1 MECDTG
7 STLPGPYL
15 NTQASGYSFPSHL
28 PLLDAVQ
35 TDTNILGD
43 PKGLTYV
50 PLTFEVCDG
59 ADRVRLLF
67 PDQEIWSCRPLHGC
81 NDAKDPSED
90 RLALALPPPSI
101 ADIAGIAHPEHRPVK
116 VLETALFLTITSN
129 LPQAG
134 ESNNAQPAGNGV
146 PTNSMAL
153 SPHEQVVEGKPT
165 SSTTKLRQPD
175 EYTGLQPPIFHPGI
189 IFPESSRAT
198 NERQNPSTSDVPA
211 SYTSAKDP
219 VVTSS
224 AILPP
229 PNLPPTLSP
238 ESTNSPLKTNAR
250 AIILNNPITHGI
262 PISMPPQLQP
272 LSPTVQVVD
281 ASQPRVPAPP
291 ILAAVSTQTPLP
303 PVATGSPL
311 SPTAQVVDASQPH
324 VPAPP
329 IPAAVSTPTPL
340 PPVATG
346 SPLSPISAQSGT
358 VEAMDHSLGNTQ
370 TLIPEIQITVPEP
383 RYSFP
388 TDATPL
394 IVGDSTLSSQP
405 IIAKQTAALTI
416 GQSVITANSYGQY
429 TLDGQTLTPGG
440 AITVLGTRISLVAG
454 ETAVAT
460 DSSIQPPL
468 ATPPGGITT
477 SSQSISAIS
486 GESPTRYVSDGH
498 TLAPGDT
505 FTTVSGAG
513 IALATNGVDVG
524 VGTSKE
530 TRAGSVPGGS
540 GAGGSGAGGSGEG
553 ANTTKLQVFPG
564 AAERLRT
571 ALHGG
576 VTVPLMGIAALMC
589 L

>member
-311 SPTAQVVDASQPH
+311 SP
-324 VPAPP
+324 
-329 IPAAVSTPTPL
+329 
-340 PPVATG
+340 
-346 SPLSPISAQSGT
+346 ISAQSGT